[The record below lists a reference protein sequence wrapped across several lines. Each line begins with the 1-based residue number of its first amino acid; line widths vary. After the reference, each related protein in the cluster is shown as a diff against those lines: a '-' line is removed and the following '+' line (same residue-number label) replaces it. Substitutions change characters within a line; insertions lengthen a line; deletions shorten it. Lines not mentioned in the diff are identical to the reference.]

1 MEEIRHRPSRQSVA
15 AYSRPIASSA
25 LLLPLFDFVLKS
37 FEQAFTYCSF
47 QMSTNL
53 QYSHAIYT
61 ERKLPVEKARRED
74 EQERAV
80 EAGGNG
86 DIIAI

>member
-1 MEEIRHRPSRQSVA
+1 M
-15 AYSRPIASSA
+15 
-25 LLLPLFDFVLKS
+25 
-37 FEQAFTYCSF
+37 
-47 QMSTNL
+47 
-53 QYSHAIYT
+53 QYHT

-80 EAGGNG
+80 KAGGNG